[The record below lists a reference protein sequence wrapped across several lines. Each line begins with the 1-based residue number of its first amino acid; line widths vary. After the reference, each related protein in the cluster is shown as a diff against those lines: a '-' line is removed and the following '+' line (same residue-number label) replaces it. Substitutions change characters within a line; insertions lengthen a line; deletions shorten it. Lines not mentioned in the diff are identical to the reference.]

1 MRDAVKIMVSECGES
16 IASSKPTLA
25 FLRGRVG
32 MKQFQSFGL
41 DTSNQCLLH
50 KGAQID
56 LAPKLFAVLRYLVEN
71 PGRLVTHDELL
82 EALWPETYV
91 QPQVLR
97 TYVLEL
103 RKVLGDDAAQP
114 RFIQTVT
121 KRGYRFVA
129 PVTEHLEA
137 SRPRIEAMAQAAR
150 AEPIIGRDD
159 ELDFLKTQVELL
171 ASGQRRVV
179 FVTGDAG
186 IGKTALVDSF
196 CLRIDPSVGAS
207 VSRGQCVQCIGATE
221 EYYPVT
227 ETICQLVS
235 GARGETVRR
244 ILARRAPAWLEP
256 GRNGEASSPAVPR
269 FAAQE
274 RTLADLCAALE
285 EMAAEKP
292 LILILEDLHWADN
305 FTLNLISALARRRG
319 SAHLMVVAT
328 SCPRRGSN
336 VESLRGLQQDLLMR
350 RLCLELPIAPL
361 GKAAV
366 RALLSR
372 ELAQDILPPELSD
385 FVFQRSEGNP
395 LFAIAIIEHLIARGV
410 LMRRG
415 ENGKGQ
421 WEQCLPFPGIEDGVP
436 DPLARMIEREIE
448 CLSEEDQRVL
458 EAASLMSFAFPVW
471 AVAAALGKDS
481 IETEEACDAL
491 ARRLHFVVRVG
502 QDELPDGSRSA
513 FYVFRHGLYREFLY
527 QRQAAARRARGH
539 IGIADRLGELFAGRE
554 ANVAREIAMHIKAAC
569 ESESAATALLAFD
582 RLAAQ
587 RVG

>member
-1 MRDAVKIMVSECGES
+1 
-16 IASSKPTLA
+16 
-25 FLRGRVG
+25 

-50 KGAQID
+50 DGAQID

-114 RFIQTVT
+114 RFIQTLP

-129 PVTEHLEA
+129 PVTEQ
-137 SRPRIEAMAQAAR
+137 IEAHGPRTEMAAPAPR

-159 ELDFLKTQVELL
+159 ELDFLDTQVDLL
-171 ASGQRRVV
+171 ANGPRRVV

-196 CLRIDPSVGAS
+196 CRRIDASIGAS
-207 VSRGQCVQCIGATE
+207 VSRGQCVQSLGAAE

-227 ETICQLVS
+227 EALSQLVS
-235 GARGETVRR
+235 GPGGETPGR

-256 GRNGEASSPAVPR
+256 GRNGAVADPAAPR
-269 FAAQE
+269 AAIQD
-274 RTLADLCAALE
+274 RMLGDLCAALE
-285 EMAAEKP
+285 EMAEKKP
-292 LILILEDLHWADN
+292 LILIFEDLHWADDS
-305 FTLNLISALARRRG
+305 TLNLISALARRRG
-319 SAHLMVVAT
+319 HAHLMVVAT
-328 SCPRRGSN
+328 SCPRRGLN
-336 VESLRGLQQDLLMR
+336 VESLNGMQQDLLRR
-350 RLCLELPIAPL
+350 RLCAELPLAPL
-361 GKAAV
+361 RKTAV

-372 ELAQDILPPELSD
+372 ELAQDVLPPELPD

-395 LFAIAIIEHLIARGV
+395 LFAIAVVEHLIAQGV
-410 LMRRG
+410 LVRRV
-415 ENGKGQ
+415 ENGNAQ

-436 DPLARMIEREIE
+436 DPLARMIEMEIV
-448 CLSEEDQRVL
+448 CLSEEDQRLL

-481 IETEEACDAL
+481 IETGEACDDL

-502 QDELPDGSRSA
+502 QDELPDGTRST

-527 QRQAAARRARGH
+527 QRQTAARRARGH
-539 IGIADRLGELFAGRE
+539 IGIADRLSELFAGRE
-554 ANVAREIAMHIKAAC
+554 ANVAREIAMHINAAC
-569 ESESAATALLAFD
+569 ESESAATALLALD
-582 RLAAQ
+582 KLAAQ

>member
-1 MRDAVKIMVSECGES
+1 
-16 IASSKPTLA
+16 
-25 FLRGRVG
+25 
-32 MKQFQSFGL
+32 MKQFQSFHL

-50 KGAQID
+50 NDAQID

-114 RFIQTVT
+114 RFIQTLT

-129 PVTEHLEA
+129 PVTEHVEA
-137 SRPRIEAMAQAAR
+137 SRPRKVMVAQDPR

-159 ELDFLKTQVELL
+159 ELDFLKTQVDLL
-171 ASGQRRVV
+171 ANGQRRVV

-196 CLRIDPSVGAS
+196 CRHIDASVGAS
-207 VSRGQCVQCIGATE
+207 VSRGQCVRCFGAAE
-221 EYYPVT
+221 DYYPVT
-227 ETICQLVS
+227 EVLGQLVS
-235 GARGETVRR
+235 APGGEAPRR

-256 GRNGEASSPAVPR
+256 GWNGEAADPAAPPLAV
-269 FAAQE
+269 QE
-274 RTLADLCAALE
+274 RTLGDLCAALE

-292 LILILEDLHWADN
+292 LILIFEDLHWADDS
-305 FTLNLISALARRRG
+305 TLNLISALARRRG
-319 SAHLMVVAT
+319 HAHLMVVAT

-336 VESLRGLQQDLLMR
+336 VESLKGLQQDLLMR
-350 RLCLELPIAPL
+350 RLCVELLLAPL
-361 GKAAV
+361 RKTAV

-372 ELAQDILPPELSD
+372 ELAQDILPPELPD

-395 LFAIAIIEHLIARGV
+395 LFAIAFVEHLITQGV
-410 LMRRG
+410 LIRRSD
-415 ENGKGQ
+415 NGMAY
-421 WEQCLPFPGIEDGVP
+421 WEQCLPLPGIEDGVP
-436 DPLARMIEREIE
+436 DPLARIIEMQIE

-471 AVAAALGKDS
+471 AVAAALGKDAV
-481 IETEEACDAL
+481 ETDEACDDL
-491 ARRLHFVVRVG
+491 ARRLHFVVRAG
-502 QDELPDGSRSA
+502 QDELPDGTRSA

-527 QRQAAARRARGH
+527 HRQAAARRARGH

-569 ESESAATALLAFD
+569 ESESAATALQAFD

-587 RVG
+587 RVC